1 MSYHPNKTISAN
13 SKGIVISYGDES
25 KPRYIAYKSKEVA
38 DIQHFGKA
46 KYQQFDKPVLNRT
59 QQKLYAE
66 LLYGVKAYE
75 QTEVMALTQKDVL
88 RITSVHRRVQLF
100 LNRWKQEI
108 MDSRVNNLLS
118 KLFPNSPVAKTI
130 CSIKGYNRAYTAK
143 YTFKDLGLTQE
154 AVASKLVEM
163 GFLPK
168 NFFELA

>member
-1 MSYHPNKTISAN
+1 MPLNPNKTITAN
-13 SKGIVISYGDES
+13 SKGIIISLRDDS

-38 DIQHFGKA
+38 DIQQFGKA

-66 LLYGVKAYE
+66 VLYGIKAYE
-75 QTEVMALTQKDVL
+75 PTELMALTHKDVM
-88 RITSVHRRVQLF
+88 RITSVHRRVQHF

-108 MDSRVNNLLS
+108 MDTRVNNLLS
-118 KLFPNSPVAKTI
+118 KLFPNSSTAKAM

-143 YTFKDLGLTQE
+143 YSFKDLRLSQE
-154 AVASKLVEM
+154 AIATKLVEM

>member
-1 MSYHPNKTISAN
+1 MSHHPNKTISAN

-25 KPRYIAYKSKEVA
+25 KPRYIAYKSKEVT
-38 DIQHFGKA
+38 DIQHFGKV

-66 LLYGVKAYE
+66 VLYGIKAYE
-75 QTEVMALTQKDVL
+75 QTELMALTHKDVL
-88 RITSVHRRVQLF
+88 RITSVHRRVQHF

-108 MDSRVNNLLS
+108 MDIRVNNLLS
-118 KLFPNSPVAKTI
+118 KLFPNSPAAKTM

-143 YTFKDLGLTQE
+143 YSFKDLGLNQE

>member
-1 MSYHPNKTISAN
+1 MYFNPNKTVTAN

-25 KPRYIAYKSKEVA
+25 KLRYVPYKSKQVT
-38 DIQHFGKA
+38 DIQMFGKV
-46 KYQQFDKPVLNRT
+46 KYQTLDKPVLNRT
-59 QQKLYAE
+59 QRKLYSE
-66 LLYGVKAYE
+66 VLYGIKAYE
-75 QTEVMALTQKDVL
+75 QTEIMALTQKDVL
-88 RITSVHRRVQLF
+88 RITSVHRRVQHF

-108 MDSRVNNLLS
+108 MDSKVNHLLS
-118 KLFPNSPVAKTI
+118 KLFPNSPAAKTV

-154 AVASKLVEM
+154 AVASKLIEM

>member
-1 MSYHPNKTISAN
+1 MSYNPNKTITAN
-13 SKGIVISYGDES
+13 SKGIVISFRDDS

-38 DIQHFGKA
+38 DIQQFGKA

-66 LLYGVKAYE
+66 VLYGIKAYE
-75 QTEVMALTQKDVL
+75 QTELMALTRKDVM

-108 MDSRVNNLLS
+108 MDSRVNGLLS
-118 KLFPNSPVAKTI
+118 KLFPNSPVAKAM
-130 CSIKGYNRAYTAK
+130 CSVKGYNRAYTAK
-143 YTFKDLGLTQE
+143 YTFKDLGLSQE
-154 AVASKLVEM
+154 AVAAKLVDM

>member
-1 MSYHPNKTISAN
+1 MSHHPNKTINAN

-25 KPRYIAYKSKEVA
+25 KPRYIAYKSKEVT

-66 LLYGVKAYE
+66 LLYGTKAYE
-75 QTEVMALTQKDVL
+75 QTELMALNHKEVMH
-88 RITSVHRRVQLF
+88 ITSVHRRVQLF

-108 MDSRVNNLLS
+108 MDSRVNSLIT
-118 KLFPNSPVAKTI
+118 KLFPNSPVAKVI
-130 CSIKGYNRAYTAK
+130 CSVKGYNRAYTAK
-143 YTFKDLGLTQE
+143 YTFKDLGLSQE